1 MKITLAAIGKFR
13 NSEPEQALALDYI
26 KRAEVSGRPL
36 GINSVKLQEYEIKTK
51 DNVKVRESNLLRDNI
66 GNDCFLIV
74 LDERGQNISSRQL
87 AGIFEKQIQNGTK
100 EIIFA
105 IGGADGHDE
114 DMRKKGDLLLS
125 FSKLTWPHKLCRI
138 MASEQIYRAVSI
150 MANSPYHRD

>member
-36 GINSVKLQEYEIKTK
+36 GINSVKLQEYEIKAK
-51 DNVKVRESNLLRDNI
+51 DNVKVRESNLLRENI

-87 AGIFEKQIQNGTK
+87 AGIFEKQMQNGTK

>member
-36 GINSVKLQEYEIKTK
+36 GINSVKLQEYEIKAK
-51 DNVKVRESNLLRDNI
+51 DNVKVRESNLLRENI

-87 AGIFEKQIQNGTK
+87 AGIFEKQMQNGTK

-138 MASEQIYRAVSI
+138 MASEQIYRSVSI

>member
-1 MKITLAAIGKFR
+1 MRVLAVII
-13 NSEPEQALALDYI
+13 SVSYTHLDVY
-26 KRAEVSGRPL
+26 KR
-36 GINSVKLQEYEIKTK
+36 Q
-51 DNVKVRESNLLRDNI
+51 
-66 GNDCFLIV
+66 
-74 LDERGQNISSRQL
+74 
-87 AGIFEKQIQNGTK
+87 
-100 EIIFA
+100 IFA

>member
-36 GINSVKLQEYEIKTK
+36 GINGVKLQEYEIKAK
-51 DNVKVRESNLLRDNI
+51 DNVKVRESNLLRENI

-87 AGIFEKQIQNGTK
+87 AGIFEKQMQNGTK

>member
-13 NSEPEQALALDYI
+13 NSEPEQALALDYL

-36 GINSVKLQEYEIKTK
+36 GINGVKLQEYEIKAK
-51 DNVKVRESNLLRDNI
+51 DNVKVRESNLLRENI
-66 GNDCFLIV
+66 NNDCFLIV

-87 AGIFEKQIQNGTK
+87 AAMFEKQMQNGTK

-114 DMRKKGDLLLS
+114 DMRKKGNFLLS

>member
-36 GINSVKLQEYEIKTK
+36 GINGVKLQEYEIKAK
-51 DNVKVRESNLLRDNI
+51 DNVKVRESNLLRENI

-87 AGIFEKQIQNGTK
+87 AGIFEKQMQNGTK
-100 EIIFA
+100 EIICA

>member
-26 KRAEVSGRPL
+26 KRTEVSGRPL
-36 GINSVKLQEYEIKTK
+36 GINSVKLQEYEIKAK
-51 DNVKVRESNLLRDNI
+51 DNVKVRESNLLRENI

-87 AGIFEKQIQNGTK
+87 AGIFEKQMQNGTK

>member
-13 NSEPEQALALDYI
+13 HSEPEQALALDYI

-51 DNVKVRESNLLRDNI
+51 DNVKVRESNLLRENI

-87 AGIFEKQIQNGTK
+87 AGIFEKQMQNGTK

-114 DMRKKGDLLLS
+114 DMRKKGDFLLS